1 MSQPTFSPEH
11 FRSQFPLFAQPEN
24 LDLVYL
30 DNAATTQKPD
40 VVIEALGDFYRHSN
54 ANTHRSSHR
63 LARRATEM
71 VERVRAQAA
80 GFFNAAS
87 PREVVFCRGATEALN
102 LLAYSLCQ
110 DLQRGDEIVLST
122 IEHHA
127 NIVPWQ
133 MAAERHGLN
142 LRYVPHTAG
151 VPQFDRLHEVL
162 GPRTR
167 IVSLSGGSN
176 ALGLRPDFTRIRQQ
190 VREYDLRWVVDAA
203 QLAAHEPLDVQAI
216 GCDFLVCS
224 AHKFY
229 GPTGIGLIYG
239 REQWLAAMPPWQG
252 GGEMITGVGL
262 YHSDYAGLPHR
273 FEAGTSSLAG
283 IAALGATLEFLGQQ
297 DRPGMAAHEQALLA
311 RLHEGIA
318 ALPGLR
324 LLSQPQHN
332 LGVTAFAPETGEATD
347 LMHWLDGRDIAVRV
361 GTHCAQPLLR
371 AAGSGPTVRASVAA
385 YNTFAEIEALLL
397 AVADYLQLDQSLV
410 SVEGAGSRWSADE
423 LGALQLE
430 RLAAQRSWQ
439 DRYRELLRWGKSIS
453 GKPEIRRPENMVRG
467 CEADAWLVHREEAG
481 RHYFAFD
488 SDSRVVKGL
497 AALLLSQV
505 NGREAGEILGRDL
518 SGLFTELGLARH
530 MSESRSNGFHALLQR
545 IHAQVSG

>member
-1 MSQPTFSPEH
+1 MTRSSFSPEA
-11 FRSQFPLFAQPEN
+11 FRSRFPLFAQPEN
-24 LDLVYL
+24 RDLVYL
-30 DNAATTQKPD
+30 DNAATTQKPA
-40 VVIEALGDFYRHSN
+40 VVIDALAEFYLHSN

-63 LARRATEM
+63 LARRATAM

-80 GFFNAAS
+80 GFLNAAS

-102 LLAYSLCQ
+102 LLAFSLCEE
-110 DLQRGDEIVLST
+110 LERGDEIVLST

-133 MAAERHGLN
+133 MAAARRGLN
-142 LRYVPHTAG
+142 LRYIPHTAG
-151 VPQFDRLHEVL
+151 VPQFDRLGEVL

-176 ALGLRPDFTRIRQQ
+176 ALGLRPDLAGIRRQL
-190 VREYDLRWVVDAA
+190 RGYNLRWVVDAA
-203 QLAAHEPLDVQAI
+203 QLAAHEPIDVQAI

-229 GPTGIGLIYG
+229 GPTGIGLLYG
-239 REQWLAAMPPWQG
+239 REACLAGMVPWQG
-252 GGEMITGVGL
+252 GGEMIAEVGL
-262 YHSDYAGLPHR
+262 YQSQYAGLPHR

-283 IAALGATLEFLGQQ
+283 IAALGATLEFLREQ
-297 DRPGMAAHEQALLA
+297 DRTAMAAHEQGLLA

-332 LGVTAFAPETGEATD
+332 LGVAAFAPEAGDASD

-361 GTHCAQPLLR
+361 GSHCAQPLLR
-371 AAGSGPTVRASVAA
+371 AAGSGPTVRASLAA
-385 YNTFAEIEALLL
+385 YNSYADVEALLV
-397 AVADYLQLDQSLV
+397 AVADYLQLDQSLA
-410 SVEGAGSRWSADE
+410 SAAGGTCHWSRDS

-453 GKPEIRRPENMVRG
+453 AKPEIRLPANLVRG
-467 CEADAWLVHREEAG
+467 CEADAWLVHREEGG

-505 NGREAGEILGRDL
+505 DGREAGEIRTRDL
-518 SGLFTELGLARH
+518 AGLFRELGLARH
-530 MSESRSNGFHALLQR
+530 LSESRSNGFHALLQQ
-545 IHAQVSG
+545 IQALVSD